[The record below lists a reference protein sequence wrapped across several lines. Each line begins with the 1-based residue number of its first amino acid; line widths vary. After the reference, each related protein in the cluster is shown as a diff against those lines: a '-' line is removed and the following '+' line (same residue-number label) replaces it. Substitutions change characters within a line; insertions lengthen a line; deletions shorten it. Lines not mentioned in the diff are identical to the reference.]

1 VRWVGFAA
9 EAYVIDFVGG
19 FEFQGLYVYPATGE
33 GATFYYL
40 PLAPSP
46 EMDSKGR
53 PTLMAMPLGKGGFVQ
68 LGTHLEAREQTL
80 QALRAELAARLKL
93 ADAGQVSLSMAPL
106 KVTGAD
112 MEVGDGAGKFGG
124 LAHSDTS
131 GFPPY
136 AAVFHAQTDAAQQAA
151 VSAALN
157 GRTGF
162 LQVSYAAG
170 LSLPIHAEAHL
181 QGDVHGLLTSLSRAQ
196 ADLPALARSLLDE
209 ALGQGKLKLEVQA
222 SDHAS
227 EDLARRAAEQ
237 AKARFVELLLQVQRG
252 DAHLPDQATA
262 QAGATLDEFV
272 DLPLTLVT
280 DVATWFGGQGA
291 DHIILPPQSTG

>member
-1 VRWVGFAA
+1 M
-9 EAYVIDFVGG
+9 IDFVGG
-19 FEFQGLYVYPATGE
+19 FEFRGLYVYPATGE

-40 PLAPSP
+40 PLAPLP

-53 PTLMAMPLGKGGFVQ
+53 PTLMAVPFGKGGFVQ
-68 LGTHLEAREQTL
+68 LGTHLEARDETL
-80 QALRAELAARLKL
+80 QALGVELAARLKL
-93 ADAGQVSLSMAPL
+93 ADASQVSLSMAPL
-106 KVTGAD
+106 KMTGAGL
-112 MEVGDGAGKFGG
+112 EVGDGAGKFVQ

-136 AAVFHAQTDAAQQAA
+136 AAVFHAQTDATQQAA

-162 LQVSYAAG
+162 LQVSYTAG

-181 QGDVHGLLTSLSRAQ
+181 QGDVRDLLTNLSHAQ
-196 ADLPALARSLLDE
+196 ADLSALVRKLLDE
-209 ALGQGKLKLEVQA
+209 ALTQGKLRLEVQA
-222 SDHAS
+222 SEHAP
-227 EDLARRAAEQ
+227 EELARRAAEQ
-237 AKARFVELLLQVQRG
+237 AKGRFVDLLVQVQRG

-262 QAGATLDEFV
+262 QASASLSEFV

-280 DVATWFGGQGA
+280 DVSTWFGGKGV
-291 DHIILPPQSTG
+291 DHIILPPQSTGKPG

>member
-1 VRWVGFAA
+1 M
-9 EAYVIDFVGG
+9 IDFVGG

-80 QALRAELAARLKL
+80 QALRAELATRLKL

-112 MEVGDGAGKFGG
+112 MEVGDGAGKFGV

-157 GRTGF
+157 GRAGF

-181 QGDVHGLLTSLSRAQ
+181 QGDVRDLLTNLSKAQ
-196 ADLPALARSLLDE
+196 AEADLPALAHKLLDE

-222 SDHAS
+222 SEYAPK
-227 EDLARRAAEQ
+227 DLTRRAAEQ
-237 AKARFVELLLQVQRG
+237 AKGRFVELLLQVQRG

-262 QAGATLDEFV
+262 QASATLDEFV

-280 DVATWFGGQGA
+280 DVATWFSGQGV